1 MLKVE
6 NLVLEINGRTILNIS
21 ELKINRP
28 GLYVL
33 LGPSGCGKTT
43 FLNVLAGL
51 NTNYKGDVRVFKRDY
66 QKMKERN
73 ITKFRAS
80 HISVF
85 FQHNIF
91 IEDLTLA
98 ENISLTGVNTKE
110 TMKSTR
116 YKVEQIARRLNVHPI
131 LNQKIKTLSGGEKTR
146 GSLAR
151 TLIKKSPLYLFDEP
165 TAALDPLNARNVM
178 ELIKEQSN
186 QSIIIVVTHDQELA
200 RTYGDKIF
208 VMDNGHIIKTE
219 SGNNYH
225 LSDNLLTERKVAFQ
239 RNTNFITTRLLK
251 AKRLRN
257 AITGFSVNLGLV
269 GLGLSFMLINSINYK
284 LINTFKGQFDGESAY
299 ITPKVT
305 PQIKA
310 IKSSDAAT
318 IKATIEGD
326 YKVGSF
332 YANNINEMFPTQ
344 NKLFLQHGRHRIE
357 LPSFHAA
364 LFNEALFLEEVD
376 DELYPYINELSDDE
390 IGLVLPYDDFKVIQ
404 NILGLPFRNDATDLG
419 KYLEEHQ
426 VILTLEVVNNY
437 WNYSDEQSFTLK
449 TVRLGYEAQ
458 VIVGDPAHVSILFE
472 EKMMLPSSLSL
483 TKVEEYPWTLK
494 KINFLYTK
502 SKEDIIWNIKNHS
515 HLLLFSAK
523 SGYFNYIFDK
533 SKLLNRIFVL
543 EKPPFFNDILKVDIK
558 AALYTFN
565 GGLSFIEELML
576 LGFANNFFLS
586 GDDVLLDEIINSDL
600 EDVDSTQSEISYAE
614 GIINLAI
621 QYNGLGG
628 MQFIGGTYNYKIDEI
643 GISKALAKTL
653 FNKNDVVG
661 EKLYVGALT
670 GMKQSGDQ
678 FLKSYE
684 TTSLKII
691 EVYDDEKTS
700 LYHHPLW
707 PYLLFT
713 QQFGVSPLNYSL
725 SGAVSSNL
733 QNIDEEQYNVTYPF
747 TSFKTMVD
755 STLDDLEKY
764 TFFTAAGAFLLAGF
778 IIFMVIY
785 LVVFETSEQFSSL
798 YLIGYS
804 KSTIHDIVITYII
817 RFLGAII
824 LLSLGQLFVFSFVI
838 EYALSSYLHTSFTYF
853 FSAKPYVIVI
863 LFSFTLLILLLGFFK
878 RRMQKVDLLHFSKRD
893 L

>member
-1 MLKVE
+1 MLKVN
-6 NLVLEINGRTILNIS
+6 NLILEINGRTILNIS
-21 ELKINRP
+21 ELTINRP

-51 NTNYKGDVRVFKRDY
+51 NTNYRGEVRVFKRDY
-66 QKMKERN
+66 QKMKERD

-98 ENISLTGVNTKE
+98 ENISLTTVNTKE

-116 YKVEQIARRLNVHPI
+116 YKVEQIARSLNVNDI

-165 TAALDPLNARNVM
+165 TAALDPHNALNVM
-178 ELIKEQSN
+178 ELIKEQAK

-200 RTYGDKIF
+200 RQYGDKIF
-208 VMDNGHIIKTE
+208 FMENGHIIKSE
-219 SGNNYH
+219 S
-225 LSDNLLTERKVAFQ
+225 SDSFTITDNLLTERKVAFHK
-239 RNTNFITTRLLK
+239 NTNFITSRLLK

-284 LINTFKGQFDGESAY
+284 LVNTFKGQFDGESAY

-305 PQIKA
+305 PEIKA
-310 IKSSDAAT
+310 IKSSDVST
-318 IKATIEGD
+318 IKSTIEGD

-332 YANNINEMFPTQ
+332 YVNDINGLFPTR
-344 NKLFLQHGRHRIE
+344 NKLSLEHGRHSIE

-364 LFNEALFLEEVD
+364 LFNECLFLEEVD
-376 DELYPYINELSDDE
+376 DELYPYIKELSDDE
-390 IGLVLPYDDFKVIQ
+390 IGLVLPYDDFKVMQ
-404 NILGLPFRNDATDLG
+404 NILGLQFRNDAIDLG
-419 KYLEEHQ
+419 KYLEEHE

-458 VIVGDPAHVSILFE
+458 VIFGDPSYVPILFE

-494 KINFLYTK
+494 KINYLYTK
-502 SKEDIIWNIKNHS
+502 NREGIIWNLKNHA
-515 HLLLFSAK
+515 HLLLFTAK
-523 SGYFNYIFDK
+523 SNYFNYIFDNA
-533 SKLLNRIFVL
+533 KLLNRIFIF
-543 EKPPFFNDILKVDIK
+543 EKPPYFNDILKIDLMP
-558 AALYTFN
+558 AFYTFN

-576 LGFANNFFLS
+576 LGFANNFFIS
-586 GDDVLLDEIINSDL
+586 GDEILLDEIINGDV
-600 EDVDSTQSEISYAE
+600 EDVENTYTEVTYAE

-628 MQFIGGTYNYKIDEI
+628 MQYIGGTYNYKLNEI
-643 GISKALAKTL
+643 GISKGLAKTL
-653 FNKNDVVG
+653 FKRKDVIG
-661 EKLYVGALT
+661 EKVFIGALT
-670 GMKQSGDQ
+670 GMKQSGEQ
-678 FLKSYE
+678 ILKAYE
-684 TTSLKII
+684 ATSLQIV
-691 EVYDDEKTS
+691 EVFDDDKTS

-707 PYLLFT
+707 AYLLFT
-713 QQFGVSPLNYSL
+713 QQFGVSPLNYNL
-725 SGAVSSNL
+725 SGAVMN
-733 QNIDEEQYNVTYPF
+733 QPADIDDENFHVTYPF
-747 TSFKTMVD
+747 SNFKTMVD
-755 STLDDLEKY
+755 MTLNDLEKY

-785 LVVFETSEQFSSL
+785 LVVYETSEQFSSL
-798 YLIGYS
+798 YLMGYS
-804 KSTIHDIVITYII
+804 KNTIHDIVITYII

-824 LLSLGQLFVFSFVI
+824 LFSLGQLFMLSFVI
-838 EYALSSYLHTSFTYF
+838 EYALSSFLQTSFTYF
-853 FSAKPYVIVI
+853 FSVKPYMIVI
-863 LFSFTLLILLLGFFK
+863 LFAFSLLILLLGFFK
-878 RRMQKVDLLHFSKRD
+878 WRMQRVDLLHFSKRD